1 MSIRVVSFH
10 YTVTDT
16 SGKKIDS
23 SQGKAPLTVLEGSG
37 QIIPGLENGLKSLKT
52 GDKKKI
58 AVAAADAYGMRE
70 ESLTV
75 TMKRGDLPT
84 QDVNVGDRFRGGE
97 GEHARVFTVTEITEA
112 GEVTLDGNHALA
124 GQDLVFD
131 IEIVSARAATEEE
144 LQHGHAHGGDGHH
157 H

>member
-10 YTVTDT
+10 YTVTGT
-16 SGKKIDS
+16 TGTKIDS

-37 QIIPGLENGLKSLKT
+37 QIIPGLENALKALKT

-58 AVAAADAYGMRE
+58 PVIAADAYGQRD
-70 ESLTV
+70 ESLV
-75 TMKRGDLPT
+75 VKMKRDHLPAE
-84 QDVNVGDRFRGGE
+84 DMNIGDRFRGGE
-97 GEHARVFTVTEITEA
+97 DEHARVFIVTEITETGA
-112 GEVTLDGNHALA
+112 VTLDGNHALA

-131 IEIVSARAATEEE
+131 IEIVLARLATEEE